1 MKRRVLSKTALF
13 HALFI
18 KKEKSPK
25 RCRFER
31 HYNLFSSPG
40 RAENRGRRRF
50 CSPVFSDISPLP
62 LSPKTQKDAD
72 PSTPTCLN
80 TDQWPTKDEKAE
92 GTSPQVAPV
101 HPTLSPDRTKAGH
114 FHCPS
119 LPINTEADKRHKK
132 KQREEE
138 RKKKRGRETEEEK
151 EKKKKQ
157 SRKKKKKT
165 GEGRKRRRERE
176 QKRIGGRPKKKNKR
190 RKEEGGER
198 ARRKWKQNKK
208 GENKIGDRGG

>member
-80 TDQWPTKDEKAE
+80 TDQWPTKDEKTE

-138 RKKKRGRETEEEK
+138 RKKKKRERNRRRERKEEK
-151 EKKKKQ
+151 TEQKKEEKN
-157 SRKKKKKT
+157 RGGKKKKKRERAEKDRGKT
-165 GEGRKRRRERE
+165 EKEKQKKERRRGRE
-176 QKRIGGRPKKKNKR
+176 SKAKVETK
-190 RKEEGGER
+190 
-198 ARRKWKQNKK
+198 
-208 GENKIGDRGG
+208 